1 MRSEIASL
9 LAMHVHVAATRG
21 VGYTLGKIQIAA
33 QPVIYLAIYL
43 CIDLC
48 MCIYIY
54 THIYYIYIYIF
65 EVSYIYVYIGL

>member
-1 MRSEIASL
+1 MKTQMRSEIASL

-33 QPVIYLAIYL
+33 QLVIYLAIYL

-54 THIYYIYIYIF
+54 IHIYYIYIYIYIF
-65 EVSYIYVYIGL
+65 EV